1 MSVVLVV
8 EDVHVSYRVYQER
21 RMGLKQYVAN
31 GFRGRD
37 VRVIDAV
44 RGVSFTMREGESLG
58 IVGPNGAGKTTLLT
72 AIAGLL
78 PVNSGRI
85 RARST
90 PSFLG
95 VRPALKNT
103 LSGARNIYLGCLALG
118 MPKTEIDERFDDI
131 VDFTGLR
138 DSIDLPLKAYS
149 SGMRA
154 RLQFAIAT
162 SVTPD
167 ILLVDEA
174 LAVGD
179 RAFRRKSNERIEEIR
194 AASGAVVLVSH
205 TLSEIEKSCDRVVWI
220 DEGKVQAD
228 GSAGEVLR
236 AYEAAQDA
244 SA

>member
-1 MSVVLVV
+1 MSKALVV
-8 EDVHVSYRVYQER
+8 DDVHVSYRVYEDR

-44 RGVSFTMREGESLG
+44 RGISFTVEEGESLG

-72 AIAGLL
+72 AMAGLL

-85 RARST
+85 RARSL

-95 VRPALKNT
+95 VRPVLKPT

-118 MPKTEIDERFDDI
+118 MSKADIDERFDKI
-131 VDFTGLR
+131 VDFTGLW
-138 DSIDLPLKAYS
+138 DSIDLPLRAYS

-154 RLQFAIAT
+154 RLQFGIAT
-162 SVTPD
+162 AVTPD
-167 ILLVDEA
+167 ILLIDEA

-179 RAFRRKSNERIEEIR
+179 RKFRRKSSERIDEIR
-194 AASGAVVLVSH
+194 STSGVVVLVSH
-205 TLSEIEKSCDRVVWI
+205 SLPEIERSCDRVIWI
-220 DEGKVQAD
+220 EAGKVQAD
-228 GSAGEVLR
+228 GPTNEVLP
-236 AYEAAQDA
+236 AYEAFQDA
-244 SA
+244 